1 MAPSGATNKEIK
13 MSFTTD
19 VKAVQI
25 TGTGSVFG
33 GRTRLRG
40 ILMTNDGT
48 SGTQSITLQDG
59 DSVTQWTSDCPQGD
73 VFAFNLPMDGILF
86 KDGMTCSA
94 IGADITATVLI
105 DK

>member
-1 MAPSGATNKEIK
+1 MG
-13 MSFTTD
+13 FTSD
-19 VKAVQI
+19 VKAVQV
-25 TGTGSVFG
+25 TATGSVFG

-40 ILMTNDGT
+40 IMMTNDGT

-59 DSVTQWTSDCPQGD
+59 NSVTQWIANCPQGD

-86 KDGMTCSA
+86 IDGMTCSA

>member
-1 MAPSGATNKEIK
+1 
-13 MSFTTD
+13 MSFTSD
-19 VKAVQI
+19 VKAVQV

-40 ILMTNDGT
+40 IMMTNDGT

-59 DSVTQWTSDCPQGD
+59 NSVTQWIANCPQGD

-86 KDGMTCSA
+86 IDGMTCSA

>member
-1 MAPSGATNKEIK
+1 MG
-13 MSFTTD
+13 FTSD
-19 VKAVQI
+19 VKAVQV

-40 ILMTNDGT
+40 IMMTNDGA
-48 SGTQSITLQDG
+48 STQSITLQDG
-59 DSVTQWTSDCPQGD
+59 NSVTQWIAACPQGD

-86 KDGMTCSA
+86 ENGMTCSA
-94 IGADITATVLI
+94 IGGDITATVLI

>member
-1 MAPSGATNKEIK
+1 MG
-13 MSFTTD
+13 MTTD
-19 VKAVQI
+19 VKAVQV

-48 SGTQSITLQDG
+48 TTQSIVLQDG
-59 DSVTQWTSDCPQGD
+59 NGVTQWTSDCPAGD
-73 VFAFNLPMDGILF
+73 VFAFNLPMDGVLF
-86 KDGMTCSA
+86 IDGMTCDS

>member
-1 MAPSGATNKEIK
+1 MG
-13 MSFTTD
+13 FTSD
-19 VKAVQI
+19 VKAVQV
-25 TGTGSVFG
+25 TGTGAVFG

-40 ILMTNDGT
+40 IMMTNDGT

-59 DSVTQWTSDCPQGD
+59 NSVTQWIANCPQGD

-86 KDGMTCSA
+86 VDGMTCSA

>member
-1 MAPSGATNKEIK
+1 MAPSGATNKETK

-19 VKAVQI
+19 VKAVQV

-40 ILMTNDGT
+40 IMMTNDGT
-48 SGTQSITLQDG
+48 TTQSITLQDG
-59 DSVTQWTSDCPQGD
+59 NSVTQWISDCPSGD

-86 KDGMTCSA
+86 VDGMTCSA

>member
-1 MAPSGATNKEIK
+1 
-13 MSFTTD
+13 MSFTSD
-19 VKAVQI
+19 IKAVQV
-25 TGTGSVFG
+25 TGTGVVFG

-40 ILMTNDGT
+40 IMMTNDGT

-59 DSVTQWTSDCPQGD
+59 NSVTQWIADCPQGD

-86 KDGMTCSA
+86 VDGMTCSA

>member
-1 MAPSGATNKEIK
+1 

-25 TGTGSVFG
+25 TGTGSVFA

-86 KDGMTCSA
+86 KNGMTCSA

>member
-1 MAPSGATNKEIK
+1 MG
-13 MSFTTD
+13 FTSD

-25 TGTGSVFG
+25 TGLGSVFA

-40 ILMTNDGT
+40 IMMTNDGT

-59 DSVTQWTSDCPQGD
+59 NSVTQWIADCPQGD

-86 KDGMTCSA
+86 ENGMTCSA
-94 IGADITATVLI
+94 IGGDITATVLI